1 MTYEAALTLDDGTD
15 INFTFTAK
23 TSRFRYDSRGE
34 WSRETEIDIGKMAVA
49 VMREGK
55 LARLPDWDRQDWL
68 NEHPEI
74 WEKLEEEAFKRLR

>member
-34 WSRETEIDIGKMAVA
+34 WSRETEIDIQEIGVA
-49 VMREGK
+49 VIKDGK
-55 LARLPDWDRQDWL
+55 LVSLPEVKRKAWL
-68 NEHPEI
+68 AEHGQP
-74 WEKLEEEAFKRLR
+74 KVPRSLTGFGP